1 MGEIR
6 RLLPIGLVALAFFAA
21 MAAVAVQNR
30 DSAGLP
36 DIVSFPDPSLRLSV
50 LPEKS
55 IAGGLGRRAGP
66 ALMCAV
72 VSGSRFLVNLAVTL

>member
-21 MAAVAVQNR
+21 MAAVAVQHR

-36 DIVSFPDPSLRLSV
+36 DIVSFPDPSLQLSV

-55 IAGGLGRRAGP
+55 IAGGMGRRQ
-66 ALMCAV
+66 AL
-72 VSGSRFLVNLAVTL
+72 R